1 MRIGTTSF
9 IHPGSWLHNVQ
20 RLGPDYDDV
29 EILFFEDRDSDSF
42 PDAEECRE
50 LLRCKRQLDLTY
62 SLHTPLAASL
72 ASEDE
77 DRRRAG
83 VASVLRSLDVA
94 SSFEPDNVVVHVYHG
109 DGEHTTQRPHDL
121 VGWRQRATESL
132 EALIAGGVPRER
144 LCVERL
150 DYDFALIEPVV
161 RALGVSV
168 ALDVGHLVRDGA
180 DELAELQRWLPQT
193 RIVQWHGTDPNG
205 RDHRSLEHYPLER
218 ARGLLRM
225 LRDAHYTGVLTL
237 EVFREGDLASSR
249 ALLDRLLAELWPRPG
264 GAVGSEPTGAAA
276 EDRP

>member
-1 MRIGTTSF
+1 
-9 IHPGSWLHNVQ
+9 LHNVQ

-29 EILFFEDRDSDSF
+29 EILFFEDRGAGSF

-50 LLRCKRQLDLTY
+50 LLRCKRELDLTY

-77 DRRRAG
+77 ERRRAG
-83 VASVLRSLDVA
+83 VASVLRALDVA

-109 DGEHTTQRPHDL
+109 DSEHTTQRPHDL
-121 VGWRQRATESL
+121 GGWRQRATESL

-168 ALDVGHLVRDGA
+168 ALDVGHIVRDGA
-180 DELAELQRWLPQT
+180 DELAELQRWLSQT
-193 RIVQWHGTDPNG
+193 RIVQWHGTDPSG

-225 LRDAHYTGVLTL
+225 LDDAQYTGVLTL

-249 ALLDRLLAELWPRPG
+249 ALLDRLLAELDPRLD
-264 GAVGSEPTGAAA
+264 GAVRRGPAGVSRATGD
-276 EDRP
+276 DRP